1 MSTYT
6 GESNQILGIPK
17 HPENKSSRRALAGS
31 EKVLG
36 VEHPSTLTSVT
47 NLALG
52 LEKVGAYFRITET
65 LVIAAKKYKP
75 RMVGMSIEYL
85 PPFKPV

>member
-1 MSTYT
+1 
-6 GESNQILGIPK
+6 
-17 HPENKSSRRALAGS
+17 
-31 EKVLG
+31 
-36 VEHPSTLTSVT
+36 LTSVT